1 MLKGFISIKISDF
14 YLWCNLVLSFI
25 FACVAVAVLWFYM
38 DCHDISMF
46 LPGAQYKKSIFNAL
60 HSYSLINITPL
71 LIAMFYFFY
80 KNQQLLSDSYVLKL
94 PIGLEETFW
103 TFVFIISN
111 VLSLLSSIEKHS
123 DFGFFNLFFSIGYCC
138 FFVKY
143 VFQHM
148 HINKLFDEFYEEFE
162 LNCTM
167 FANKRY
173 FRIKRIF
180 PSEEQI
186 IQEISWNLDVLYQLA
201 FFSVRHNINT
211 VSIKREKYMEDVVSK
226 FTGQLLLRILEKD
239 DIGIYVKVYRELL
252 KNQKKYVIELYEAY
266 ENSSCELAIVNLLK
280 AYPYKCGEIGTDLS
294 RKILD
299 EYFKALWSL
308 SMFFSERDR
317 NKFQDVLSDLSMKS
331 NDITSKENL
340 IVVYRALIVNAIYK
354 GDLNWLTEVCYIQ
367 KRAVDSWRMTTEE
380 NNVIC
385 KLQTNNPKFQYDGMM
400 LFILLL
406 AVIKATELSEYRQV
420 GFLVKYIV
428 SNYDAAQLCK
438 VYLKLLENGCEDRA
452 VKNIFFYRRLS
463 IDFKLNEDICE
474 YCLMKV
480 TLLIYMQQIYRNI
493 EMHIPLTIFSQAGKN
508 SFNLE
513 YCERKI
519 YSVEKEYGMI
529 AIEGYRKKKNTVV
542 RWHDVNEQHTQN

>member
-1 MLKGFISIKISDF
+1 MLKGFISIKFSNF
-14 YLWCNLVLSFI
+14 YLWCKLGLSFI
-25 FACVAVAVLWFYM
+25 FACVAVVVLWFYM

-94 PIGLEETFW
+94 PIGLEEMFW

-123 DFGFFNLFFSIGYCC
+123 DFGFFNLFFSIWYCC

-148 HINKLFDEFYEEFE
+148 HINKLFDEFYDEFE

-167 FANKRY
+167 FVKKRY
-173 FRIKRIF
+173 LRINRIF
-180 PSEEQI
+180 PSEKQI

-201 FFSVRHNINT
+201 FFSVKHNINT
-211 VSIKREKYMEDVVSK
+211 VSIKREKYMADVVNK

-239 DIGIYVKVYRELL
+239 DIDIYIKVYRELL

-266 ENSSCELAIVNLLK
+266 ENSSCELAIENLLK
-280 AYPYKCGEIGTDLS
+280 AYPDKCGEIETDLS

-367 KRAVDSWRMTTEE
+367 KRAVDSWRITTEE
-380 NNVIC
+380 NNVIS
-385 KLQTNNPKFQYDGMM
+385 KLQSENPKFQYDGMM

-428 SNYDAAQLCK
+428 SNYDATQLCK
-438 VYLKLLENGCEDRA
+438 VYLKLLKNGCEDKA

-463 IDFKLNEDICE
+463 IDFKLNKDICE

-493 EMHIPLTIFSQAGKN
+493 EKRIPLTIFSQAGKN

-542 RWHDVNEQHTQN
+542 RWHDLNE

>member
-1 MLKGFISIKISDF
+1 MLKGFISIKIPNF
-14 YLWCNLVLSFI
+14 YLWCKLGLSFI
-25 FACVAVAVLWFYM
+25 FACVVVAALW
-38 DCHDISMF
+38 CHDISMF

-94 PIGLEETFW
+94 PIGLEEMFW

-123 DFGFFNLFFSIGYCC
+123 GFGFFNLFFSIGYCC
-138 FFVKY
+138 FFAKY

-167 FANKRY
+167 FVNKRY

-211 VSIKREKYMEDVVSK
+211 VSIKREKYMADVVSK